1 MKDLNPNW
9 KPFELHA
16 DDVCG
21 LDAEFSILVWDWDRL
36 SKFFFFLLLLLL
48 FIILL
53 IFNYFL

>member
-36 SKFFFFLLLLLL
+36 SKFFFFSSSSSSLY
-48 FIILL
+48 
-53 IFNYFL
+53 YFVNF